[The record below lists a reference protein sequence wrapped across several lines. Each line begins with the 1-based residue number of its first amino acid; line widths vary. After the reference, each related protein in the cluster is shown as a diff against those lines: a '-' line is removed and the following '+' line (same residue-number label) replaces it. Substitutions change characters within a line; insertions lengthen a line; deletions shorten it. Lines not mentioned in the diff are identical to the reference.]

1 MFILAFLQYLMELE
15 NMKPETTI
23 ITPIYNAEDFLA
35 DSLDSILN
43 QSYQDWEAILINDN
57 STDGSL
63 EIAQRFTQLDSRFKI
78 INQSES
84 GGAAKARNSGI
95 EAAKGR
101 FIAFLDSDD
110 IWLPEKLNEQISF
123 MKSNDIDFSFTA
135 YNFISE
141 KGVLGD
147 FVTVPNEVSYKTL
160 LRGNIIACLTAVYDT
175 KKLGKVYMPDILKR
189 QDFALWLKITKTG
202 VNAVG
207 INESFAHYRLRTGS
221 LSSTKFN
228 TMMHTWGVYRNV
240 EKFSVLSSFLY
251 ISSHLAAAIKKRI
264 KNKLRKA

>member
-1 MFILAFLQYLMELE
+1 MELE
-15 NMKPETTI
+15 KMKVETTI

-43 QSYQDWEAILINDN
+43 QSYQNWKAILINDN

-63 EIAQRFTQLDSRFKI
+63 DIAKRYERLDSRFKV
-78 INQSES
+78 INKNES
-84 GGAAKARNSGI
+84 GGAAKARNLGI
-95 EAAKGR
+95 ELAQGR

-110 IWLPEKLNEQISF
+110 IWHPNKLEKQISF
-123 MKSNDIDFSFTA
+123 MKNNNVDFSFTA

-147 FVTVPNEVSYKTL
+147 FVAVPNEVSYKTL

-189 QDFALWLKITKTG
+189 QDFALWLKITKSG
-202 VNAVG
+202 INAIG
-207 INESFAHYRLRTGS
+207 INESLAHYRLRTGS

-228 TMMHTWGVYRNV
+228 TMLHTWGVYRNV
-240 EKFSVLSSFLY
+240 EKLSVLSSLRY
-251 ISSHLAAAIKKRI
+251 ISSHLVGAITKRI